1 MISYRYKICYR
12 NATKGQLLWHVENFT
27 AIIGYTLDESRI
39 KLPFNLKYGGKIVRE
54 MGPMP
59 RFGKEGEIKASLV
72 NSLRLRDA
80 YMRQ

>member
-12 NATKGQLLWHVENFT
+12 NATKGQLSCPVEHFT
-27 AIIGYTLDESRI
+27 AIIVYTLDESRI
-39 KLPFNLKYGGKIVRE
+39 NLPLNLKYSGKIVRE
-54 MGPMP
+54 MGPLS
-59 RFGKEGEIKASLV
+59 RFGKEGEMKASLV